1 MEMNFNVLARGKNK
15 IVFATQKKIHIFSPP
30 CNIPYLSW

>member
-15 IVFATQKKIHIFSPP
+15 VVLATQKKDS
-30 CNIPYLSW
+30 YLFATV